1 MEALLDVLASPRR
14 REILRLVWEDERSS
28 REIAGHF
35 DVTWQAISQNLRV
48 LRDAG
53 LVTERREGR
62 QRFYRA
68 DRVTLAPLEGALTAM
83 WESSLDRLASLAEA
97 EHRRRPQGRAR

>member
-1 MEALLDVLASPRR
+1 VEAVLDVLASPRR

-28 REIAGHF
+28 REIARHF
-35 DVTWQAISQNLRV
+35 DVTWQAVSQNLRV

-53 LVTERREGR
+53 LIVERRHGR

-68 DRVTLAPLEGALTAM
+68 DRETLRPLEAFLTQL
-83 WESSLDRLASLAEA
+83 WGSSLDRLATLAER
-97 EHRRRPQGRAR
+97 EHRRR